1 MRDRRVLLAGD
12 AAHVMPPFMG
22 EGMCSGLR
30 DANNLAWRLDLILRG
45 LCDEPLL
52 DAYTLERVP
61 HNEAITAVSIE
72 MGRISCTVDPEVA
85 VRRDAALR
93 SGSVPPPEPLP
104 GLVDGTV
111 HTRSGGADPVA
122 GRLAV
127 QGKVRVPDGRAGRL
141 DDVIGPGFVLV
152 ARGREPSRAQ
162 RLRSPVP
169 GLDRYTDGHPGARVG
184 RTEDL
189 DGALTS
195 WLDRVG
201 LAAVIARPDGYA
213 FGGAR
218 TPAELPILVK
228 ELREKLS
235 ARPLTVPA

>member
-72 MGRISCTVDPEVA
+72 MGRISCAVDPEVA

-93 SGSVPPPEPLP
+93 SGSVPRPNHFQAWSTAPFTP
-104 GLVDGTV
+104 V
-111 HTRSGGADPVA
+111 PVA
-122 GRLAV
+122 PIWSPAGWPFRARC
-127 QGKVRVPDGRAGRL
+127 GSRRAGGTPGRRHRSRL
-141 DDVIGPGFVLV
+141 RVGGQGQG
-152 ARGREPSRAQ
+152 AERAQ
-162 RLRSPVP
+162 RLGPPVP

-184 RTEDL
+184 GLKTSTE
-189 DGALTS
+189 
-195 WLDRVG
+195 R
-201 LAAVIARPDGYA
+201 
-213 FGGAR
+213 
-218 TPAELPILVK
+218 
-228 ELREKLS
+228 
-235 ARPLTVPA
+235 